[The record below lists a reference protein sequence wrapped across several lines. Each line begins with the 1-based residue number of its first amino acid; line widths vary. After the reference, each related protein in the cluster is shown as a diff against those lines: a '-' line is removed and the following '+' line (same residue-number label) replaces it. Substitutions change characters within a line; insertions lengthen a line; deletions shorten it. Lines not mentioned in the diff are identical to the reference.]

1 MNSQKGMFDF
11 LIKTFEDNL
20 KEKVFSKEDDKNF
33 IESIAESIK
42 GLKNQSVLLLKITE
56 DNSASNTEA
65 YTKQKEK
72 NWTAISSLLGIAEE

>member
-1 MNSQKGMFDF
+1 MNSQRGMFDF

-33 IESIAESIK
+33 IEAIAESRK
-42 GLKNQSVLLLKITE
+42 GLKNQAALLLKITE
-56 DNSASNTEA
+56 DNSVSNIEA

-72 NWTAISSLLGIAEE
+72 NWTAISTMLGIAEE